1 MKNQILKK
9 IYRAVVYLRLSDEDG
24 DNRESD
30 SISNQR
36 ILIHS
41 FLKSHPEIQVV
52 KECVDDGYTGT
63 NFNRPGFQE
72 MLRMLEEG
80 EADCIIVKDL
90 SRYGRDFSGVL
101 QYVERILPK
110 MGVRLILVND
120 NYDSLT
126 PNRDFLTLRFKSLIN
141 DLYPADTSKSVRSH
155 LYVKMTAGQCV
166 APFAFYGYLK
176 SEEDKHKL
184 VMDEVAASVVR
195 DIYHM
200 KMQGYSLTDISEELN
215 RRGIL
220 TPLRYKQVYL
230 KQKLKTGFRLTEKPV
245 WMPTMVRRILLDER
259 YTGVLIQGKT
269 TTPTLNIRFISV
281 MDEYDSANP
290 ACVENRTTNILKHF
304 MNDYY
309 AREVS
314 EKLVQAHR
322 LSRERGEFWG
332 SRPPYGYQRAE
343 ENSKKLVPEPE
354 EAEIIRQ
361 IFYWY
366 VFEEMSSYDIARE
379 LNGKKVLGPED
390 SYQKRKQGKEPEKRR
405 LWRSDGI
412 RKILQNPVYIGAAV
426 YGKTK
431 QMLAQNI
438 PLQMI
443 PKEQW
448 EVCENA
454 WEAVVE
460 RAIYE
465 KAQEIA
471 KERWKDTLDNW
482 AANPKEKQ
490 GADGPFKGRIFCG
503 HCGRRLGRSRSGGNE
518 KHKYMVY
525 KCPSFSLTDHTEC
538 FRTVN
543 EIYIN
548 QAVKAALRYQIQ
560 LAVESKKT
568 YGAEFYQKLEQEVA
582 EKIKNARQKYEKYG
596 RKLETLFEHYA
607 TGLLDCKEYQ
617 EIKSIY
623 QEEQQAARQNMK
635 QIQLRGQHLL
645 DQVKA
650 RMDWTEELLKYQRFQ
665 KIEKGIA
672 DRFIEKITVYS
683 KDYVEIV
690 FWFGDLFE
698 KELEKELDNMEGGL
712 PYAV

>member
-269 TTPTLNIRFISV
+269 TTPNHKVKVVIH
-281 MDEYDSANP
+281 
-290 ACVENRTTNILKHF
+290 K
-304 MNDYY
+304 
-309 AREVS
+309 
-314 EKLVQAHR
+314 
-322 LSRERGEFWG
+322 
-332 SRPPYGYQRAE
+332 
-343 ENSKKLVPEPE
+343 E
-354 EAEIIRQ
+354 EAEWIRYENAFEPVINRHQYEVVGNLMKMDTMRGAKGLALLSGLVKCGDCKESMVLKSPDKVHHYYVCSTSLYEKQCSSHSISEKKLYDSFAEEILDRTEFETFKAKYDQSLEEIRQ
-361 IFYWY
+361 AMECQQREIRNLQETLEKQQEWLEYFLEYRDRTEVDRLMLVNLVKRIEVYEQKRIIIHFW
-366 VFEEMSSYDIARE
+366 FEDEFE
-379 LNGKKVLGPED
+379 KVLGLLE
-390 SYQKRKQGKEPEKRR
+390 
-405 LWRSDGI
+405 
-412 RKILQNPVYIGAAV
+412 
-426 YGKTK
+426 
-431 QMLAQNI
+431 
-438 PLQMI
+438 
-443 PKEQW
+443 
-448 EVCENA
+448 
-454 WEAVVE
+454 
-460 RAIYE
+460 
-465 KAQEIA
+465 
-471 KERWKDTLDNW
+471 
-482 AANPKEKQ
+482 
-490 GADGPFKGRIFCG
+490 
-503 HCGRRLGRSRSGGNE
+503 
-518 KHKYMVY
+518 
-525 KCPSFSLTDHTEC
+525 
-538 FRTVN
+538 TVN
-543 EIYIN
+543 RTKPD
-548 QAVKAALRYQIQ
+548 QR
-560 LAVESKKT
+560 VEAFLKGK
-568 YGAEFYQKLEQEVA
+568 GAEA
-582 EKIKNARQKYEKYG
+582 SA
-596 RKLETLFEHYA
+596 
-607 TGLLDCKEYQ
+607 
-617 EIKSIY
+617 
-623 QEEQQAARQNMK
+623 
-635 QIQLRGQHLL
+635 
-645 DQVKA
+645 
-650 RMDWTEELLKYQRFQ
+650 
-665 KIEKGIA
+665 
-672 DRFIEKITVYS
+672 
-683 KDYVEIV
+683 
-690 FWFGDLFE
+690 
-698 KELEKELDNMEGGL
+698 
-712 PYAV
+712 